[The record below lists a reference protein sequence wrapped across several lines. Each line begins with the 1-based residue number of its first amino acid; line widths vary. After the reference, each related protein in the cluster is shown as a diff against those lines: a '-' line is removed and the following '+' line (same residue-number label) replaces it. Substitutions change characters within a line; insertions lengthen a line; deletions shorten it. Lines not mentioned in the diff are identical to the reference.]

1 MWVEVE
7 EVAGSGIVKFLLEAN
22 PFDSEWCLAS
32 PKDFVS
38 DGVENLAPPCL
49 SGTMEAKAC
58 LDEMENGKMRM
69 IMDFSSM

>member
-1 MWVEVE
+1 
-7 EVAGSGIVKFLLEAN
+7 
-22 PFDSEWCLAS
+22 LAS